1 MRVLI
6 IEDEK
11 NLRDDVM
18 DYLSENGYKCDFA
31 SSVKSSMQ
39 KLNDIVY
46 SCALVDVGLPDGSG
60 IEVVEHIKKTYPYL
74 YSMSAFMLIFKHRC
88 CQHIIILK

>member
-31 SSVKSSMQ
+31 
-39 KLNDIVY
+39 
-46 SCALVDVGLPDGSG
+46 
-60 IEVVEHIKKTYPYL
+60 
-74 YSMSAFMLIFKHRC
+74 
-88 CQHIIILK
+88 